1 MTRMRLSAGA
11 TPRPRPPTREART
24 ISTPSRWMRSWRG
37 ARRRPR
43 VEMSS
48 PPAGCT
54 RRRSRSSR
62 TTGAP
67 GTTGRGCSTTSPGRR
82 LPCSTRS
89 RRRRATR
96 VGWQARTPLRW
107 LRCRSAQ
114 PGLRPEETERAVDER
129 FCEVGGDLAR
139 TVGEQAL
146 AVVVEA
152 GQLGEAGLSEEALEA
167 ARRVTHLGDAVLVAG
182 VATLEAVLPVRFDE
196 QEMAT

>member
-1 MTRMRLSAGA
+1 ML
-11 TPRPRPPTREART
+11 P
-24 ISTPSRWMRSWRG
+24 
-37 ARRRPR
+37 
-43 VEMSS
+43 

-54 RRRSRSSR
+54 RRRSRFSR
-62 TTGAP
+62 TTGGP

-96 VGWQARTPLRW
+96 VGWQAPTPRRW

-129 FCEVGGDLAR
+129 FREVRGDLAR
-139 TVGEQAL
+139 PVGEQAL

-152 GQLGEAGLSEEALEA
+152 GELGEAGLSEQALEA
-167 ARRVTHLGDAVLVAG
+167 ARRRSEERRVGKD
-182 VATLEAVLPVRFDE
+182 
-196 QEMAT
+196 